1 VKPLLLL
8 FHWGFTGVKSA
19 FAFTCPVKPIFSFH
33 RGLTGVPKNCEPN
46 RHRSSVFRPPPSVL
60 TSNNDNKESLTPF
73 FTHRLKG
80 KGMENLVVVLDE
92 RLHKW
97 HPQIADEVKIRVAEI
112 IDYADQGTLDL
123 SRSRRVEQE
132 VMDLIDED

>member
-1 VKPLLLL
+1 
-8 FHWGFTGVKSA
+8 
-19 FAFTCPVKPIFSFH
+19 
-33 RGLTGVPKNCEPN
+33 
-46 RHRSSVFRPPPSVL
+46 
-60 TSNNDNKESLTPF
+60 
-73 FTHRLKG
+73 
-80 KGMENLVVVLDE
+80 MENLVVVLDE

-97 HPQIADEVKIRVAEI
+97 HPQIADEVKTRVAEI